1 MPVQKENVSTAISS
15 DGGSGVSSDR
25 LQAVARG
32 DNIPAEVHKS
42 VFETTPVLKINA
54 FNLWYGTKQ
63 VIHNISMPIPRNQ
76 ITALVG
82 PSGCGKSTL
91 LRSVNRMNDLIQ
103 NVHIAGDMQLNGD
116 SIYDSRM
123 DVIDLRKRMGMVFQK
138 PNPFPMSIFENVV
151 YALRIDGEK
160 NRSVLEEVCEISLRG
175 AALWDEVKDCL
186 NDSAL
191 KLSGGQQQRLCIARA
206 VAAEPE
212 VLLLDEPCSA
222 LDPIATGK
230 IEDLIAYRLKKEKLI
245 RLKKQSSIDV
255 KNQKYKIRIY
265 ENLLDGSEHFALI
278 KGTIK
283 RGITPRVRVIS
294 SNVLQN
300 YLINQQLPNSFNKTL
315 NYFKKFNNCVLV
327 FIKDT
332 NLKSVTQTLKD
343 YKDKSFYKKGKDKL
357 IRNYGIGAQ
366 IIKDLKIKNMTL
378 ITKSPKKV
386 IGLDGYGIRI
396 TKQEII

>member
-1 MPVQKENVSTAISS
+1 MPAQKENLTPALPG
-15 DGGSGVSSDR
+15 DGGSGISSDR

-32 DNIPAEVHKS
+32 DNVPTEVHQS
-42 VFETTPVLKINA
+42 VFEARPVLKINA
-54 FNLWYGTKQ
+54 FSLWYGTKQ

-76 ITALVG
+76 VTALVG

-103 NVHIAGDMQLNGD
+103 NVQVTGDMQLNGD

-230 IEDLIAYRLKKEKLI
+230 IEDLIQELRGRYSVLMVTHNMQQASRASDYTAFMYLGRLIEYGPTSDI
-245 RLKKQSSIDV
+245 FT
-255 KNQKYKIRIY
+255 N
-265 ENLLDGSEHFALI
+265 
-278 KGTIK
+278 
-283 RGITPRVRVIS
+283 P
-294 SNVLQN
+294 VLQETES
-300 YLINQQLPNSFNKTL
+300 Y
-315 NYFKKFNNCVLV
+315 
-327 FIKDT
+327 
-332 NLKSVTQTLKD
+332 VTGR
-343 YKDKSFYKKGKDKL
+343 FG
-357 IRNYGIGAQ
+357 
-366 IIKDLKIKNMTL
+366 
-378 ITKSPKKV
+378 
-386 IGLDGYGIRI
+386 
-396 TKQEII
+396 

>member
-1 MPVQKENVSTAISS
+1 MMMPVQKENVSPAISS
-15 DGGSGVSSDR
+15 DGESGISSDR

-32 DNIPAEVHKS
+32 DNVPAELHES
-42 VFETTPVLKINA
+42 VFEATPVLKINA

-76 ITALVG
+76 VTALVG

-91 LRSVNRMNDLIQ
+91 LRSVNRMNDLLQ
-103 NVHIAGDMQLNGD
+103 NVQVTGDMQLNGD

-151 YALRIDGEK
+151 YVLRIDGEK

-230 IEDLIAYRLKKEKLI
+230 IEDLIQELRGRYSVLMVTHNMQQASRASDYTAFIYLGRLIEYGPTSDI
-245 RLKKQSSIDV
+245 FT
-255 KNQKYKIRIY
+255 N
-265 ENLLDGSEHFALI
+265 
-278 KGTIK
+278 
-283 RGITPRVRVIS
+283 P
-294 SNVLQN
+294 VLQETES
-300 YLINQQLPNSFNKTL
+300 Y
-315 NYFKKFNNCVLV
+315 
-327 FIKDT
+327 
-332 NLKSVTQTLKD
+332 VTGR
-343 YKDKSFYKKGKDKL
+343 FG
-357 IRNYGIGAQ
+357 
-366 IIKDLKIKNMTL
+366 
-378 ITKSPKKV
+378 
-386 IGLDGYGIRI
+386 
-396 TKQEII
+396 